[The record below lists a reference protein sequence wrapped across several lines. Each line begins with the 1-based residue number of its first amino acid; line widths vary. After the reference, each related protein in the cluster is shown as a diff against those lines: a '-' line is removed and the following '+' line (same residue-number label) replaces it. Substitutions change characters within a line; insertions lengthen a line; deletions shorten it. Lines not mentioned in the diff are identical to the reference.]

1 MRPFAKTAT
10 AMTAAGLL
18 AACSPDPRNFE
29 TDPVRLETPK
39 GTVTCQLYTDQT
51 VVWDR
56 AIAAP
61 PGMSIQEADSICVE
75 EGYRRMQAG

>member
-1 MRPFAKTAT
+1 MRLLAKTAT
-10 AMTAAGLL
+10 AITAAGLL

-29 TDPVRLETPK
+29 TDPVRIDTPK
-39 GTVTCQLYTDQT
+39 GAVTCQLYTDQT

-61 PGMSIQEADSICVE
+61 AGMSIQEADKICVD
-75 EGYRRMQAG
+75 EGYRRMQAS